1 MIVMRAAF
9 AILSLLSVFSV
20 AGDEITS
27 LPLPPRNAL
36 MLPIATPAL
45 AIAHDR
51 DGVVI
56 AWTARG
62 ELGLNRI
69 SIARLDSHGYVAGS
83 IHEVPV
89 SSSEAGIDANYP
101 SIAMSPS
108 GSGFTLA
115 WMELLTATAGGD
127 VRVMYCRLGADLT
140 PSAASVLAWMKRDAV
155 TSPVIVRS
163 GEATWL
169 AANNE
174 VWKLRSDGTHEAP
187 LETGLASSDMIANAP
202 FPRLVAG
209 GKAFTTTGCA
219 PSCFHVTGGPFHGYC
234 DQGPA
239 CTVTFGSG
247 YALQLVS
254 IYSRF
259 ESASFTF
266 ESDAQP
272 AIQSD
277 GRDVLIAWERGTQ
290 KFGGLVVVNRLD
302 DRASDFYYNVPAKL
316 QVVGTFGADTGRIR
330 PDIATDGSRY
340 VIVWDTKTL
349 RGDHDVIGAMLDPNG
364 TVTPFDV
371 ATSTAD
377 EREPSIISIRPGA
390 FLVAYEKIGVDRRIA
405 GRFITFDGRE
415 RAVR

>member
-27 LPLPPRNAL
+27 LPLPPRNTL
-36 MLPIATPAL
+36 IPPVATPSVAM
-45 AIAHDR
+45 ARDR

-56 AWTARG
+56 AWTARN

-89 SSSEAGIDANYP
+89 VSPEEGIDANYP
-101 SIAMSPS
+101 SIAVWPS
-108 GSGFTLA
+108 GSGFTLG
-115 WMELLTATAGGD
+115 WMELLTTTARGD
-127 VRVMYCRLGADLT
+127 VRVVYCRLGADLT
-140 PSAASVLAWMKRDAV
+140 PSAAGVLTQMKSNAV
-155 TSPVIVRS
+155 TAPVVVRS
-163 GEATWL
+163 GEATWI

-174 VWKLRSDGTHEAP
+174 VWKLRDDGSHEAP
-187 LETGLASSDMIANAP
+187 LETGLPSSDMLASSP
-202 FPRLVAG
+202 FPQLVAG
-209 GKAFTTTGCA
+209 TKAVTQSVCA
-219 PSCFHVTGGPFHGYC
+219 ASCFHFTGGPFGGYC
-234 DQGPA
+234 DQGPD
-239 CTVTFGSG
+239 CTVTVGTG
-247 YALQLVS
+247 YALHLVS
-254 IYSRF
+254 INSRS
-259 ESASFTF
+259 ESSPLNF

-272 AIQSD
+272 AIESD
-277 GRDVLIAWERGTQ
+277 GRDVLIAWELGTQ
-290 KFGGLVVVNRLD
+290 KFGGQVVVNHLNAG
-302 DRASDFYYNVPAKL
+302 ASDFYGNYPSRI
-316 QVVGTFGADTGRIR
+316 GSFGADSGPIR

-340 VIVWDTKTL
+340 VVVWQTKTPL
-349 RGDHDVIGAMLDPNG
+349 GDHDVIGVMLDRNG

-377 EREPSIISIRPGA
+377 EREPSVISIRPGA